1 MMQLIT
7 RCPQCETAFAF
18 EAAQLRLAHGWV
30 RCGKCATLFEADQ
43 HLFERVVDR
52 PKRLPFGYDSEQ
64 AVPNSER
71 KIKTR
76 IEQLHSDLPALHEA
90 LDESSNAPSGPNPSS
105 TPGPASPASPASSS
119 ITPLESKALSG
130 APLGLSSDSS
140 PDAPHSNS
148 SHLESTHEQG
158 SGTAQLAVNASSEV
172 SPGENDNPT
181 SIPKVFFVTLLILV
195 AFGQILWT
203 QKEVIGAFSAQS
215 HLMMQSVCN
224 AFGVQL
230 GWPIEPESL
239 KIESS
244 SFKLNSDESY
254 RVKLR
259 LKNHQ
264 DYAVKTPWLELVLV
278 GADEN
283 VLVRKVF
290 SVRELEV
297 QEAIAADKDLIIS
310 FNVFVDASIAKN
322 VAGYKLDF
330 FYP

>member
-30 RCGKCATLFEADQ
+30 RCGQCATLFEADQ

-52 PKRLPFGYDSEQ
+52 PKRLPFGDDSHQ
-64 AVPNSER
+64 AQPNSES

-76 IEQLHSDLPALHEA
+76 IEQLHSDLKALHEA
-90 LDESSNAPSGPNPSS
+90 LDESSNAPSGPNVSTTSS
-105 TPGPASPASPASSS
+105 TS
-119 ITPLESKALSG
+119 LKSKALSG
-130 APLGLSSDSS
+130 APLGLSSDLNTDP
-140 PDAPHSNS
+140 PDSNS
-148 SHLESTHEQG
+148 SHLESIHEQG
-158 SGTAQLAVNASSEV
+158 SETAHYEVNAGSEV
-172 SPGENDNPT
+172 AQGEHDNRT
-181 SIPKVFFVTLLILV
+181 SILKVFLVTLLILL
-195 AFGQILWT
+195 AFVQILWT

-215 HLMMQSVCN
+215 HLMMQSVCKTL
-224 AFGVQL
+224 GVQL
-230 GWPIEPESL
+230 DWPIEPESL

-244 SFKLNSDESY
+244 SFKMNSDESY

-283 VLVRKVF
+283 VLVRKVL
-290 SVRELEV
+290 SVRELGV
-297 QEAIAADKDLIIS
+297 QEAIAADKDLIIT
-310 FNVFVDASIAKN
+310 FNVLVDAPIAKN

>member
-30 RCGKCATLFEADQ
+30 RCGQCATLFEADQ

-52 PKRLPFGYDSEQ
+52 PKRLPFGDDSHQ
-64 AVPNSER
+64 AQPNSES

-76 IEQLHSDLPALHEA
+76 IEQLHSDLKALHEA
-90 LDESSNAPSGPNPSS
+90 LDESSNAPSGPNASTTSS
-105 TPGPASPASPASSS
+105 TS
-119 ITPLESKALSG
+119 LKSKALSG
-130 APLGLSSDSS
+130 APLGLSSDLNTDP
-140 PDAPHSNS
+140 PDSNS
-148 SHLESTHEQG
+148 SHLAPIHEQG
-158 SGTAQLAVNASSEV
+158 SETAHYEVNAGSEV
-172 SPGENDNPT
+172 AQGEHDNRT
-181 SIPKVFFVTLLILV
+181 SILKVFLVTLLILL
-195 AFGQILWT
+195 AFVQILWT

-215 HLMMQSVCN
+215 HLMMQSVCKTL
-224 AFGVQL
+224 GVQL
-230 GWPIEPESL
+230 DWPIEPESL

-244 SFKLNSDESY
+244 SFKMNSDESY

-283 VLVRKVF
+283 VLVRKVL
-290 SVRELEV
+290 SVRELGV
-297 QEAIAADKDLIIS
+297 QEAIAADKDLIIT
-310 FNVFVDASIAKN
+310 FNVLVDAPIAKN